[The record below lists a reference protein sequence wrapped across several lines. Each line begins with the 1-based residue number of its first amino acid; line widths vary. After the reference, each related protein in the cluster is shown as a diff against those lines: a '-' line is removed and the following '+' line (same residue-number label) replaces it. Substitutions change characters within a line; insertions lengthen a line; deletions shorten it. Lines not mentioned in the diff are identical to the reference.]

1 MNLWG
6 ILLLISFAGFLIFSY
21 KQIDLKLKG
30 KRGSWLIFGLAI
42 LSLAGIAL
50 VVFQPG
56 PVTWT
61 IGLR

>member
-6 ILLLISFAGFLIFSY
+6 ALLLISFAGFLVFGY

-30 KRGSWLIFGLAI
+30 ERGSWLIFALAI
-42 LSLAGIAL
+42 LCLGGIAL